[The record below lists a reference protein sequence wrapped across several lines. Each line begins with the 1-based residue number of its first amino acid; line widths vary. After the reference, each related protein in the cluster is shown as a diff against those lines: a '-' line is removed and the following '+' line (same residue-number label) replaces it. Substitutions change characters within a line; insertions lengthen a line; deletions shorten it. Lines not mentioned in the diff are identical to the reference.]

1 MQQERHFLE
10 NEQGV
15 PAISYVHGERDGR
28 PWAHK
33 VEIIGPRPAETV
45 AAKMRGWYVTVS
57 EDFGAELTAR
67 GARLIRHAHV
77 ISCDLGA
84 AAAWP
89 PATAPEGFRFTPCDR
104 APEEVLPAWRN
115 AFPPGHPDHSPR
127 TDEEV
132 LREELAPLL
141 RGELI
146 GPLLPCSSLAVDLTD
161 RVVAGVV
168 VNDWDGLSWVANA
181 FRHPAGTPR
190 GLGLTLL
197 RHVIQKAAAD
207 GLESLTA
214 VVSQANP
221 ARHIWPRIGFRTTE
235 TSMTVL
241 L

>member
-1 MQQERHFLE
+1 MRQERHFLD
-10 NEQGV
+10 NGQGV
-15 PAISYVHGERDGR
+15 PVISYVRGERDGR

-33 VEIIGPRPAETV
+33 IEVLGPRPTETV
-45 AAKMRGWYVTVS
+45 AAKMRGWYVTAS
-57 EDFGAELTAR
+57 EEFGAELMTR

-77 ISCDLGA
+77 ISCDLSGA
-84 AAAWP
+84 AALPSAP
-89 PATAPEGFRFTPCDR
+89 APEGFRFVPCDR

-115 AFPPGHPDHSPR
+115 AFPPGHPDHSPH

-132 LREELAPLL
+132 LRDEVAPLL

-146 GPLLPCSSLAVDLTD
+146 GPVLPCSSLAVDMTD

-168 VNDWDGLSWVANA
+168 VNDWDGLPWIANA
-181 FRHPAGTPR
+181 FRHPSGTPR

-197 RHVIQKAAAD
+197 RHVIRQAVAD
-207 GLESLTA
+207 GLDVLTA
-214 VVSQANP
+214 VVSHANP
-221 ARHIWPRIGFRTTE
+221 ARHIWKRIGFRTGE